1 MDEVSKINIKYS
13 FSVQAVD
20 VLESS
25 ECTEDQR
32 KSSGIWD
39 AYLAV
44 ARYADAQYQSIVNYK
59 KSTAYQLKLELM
71 ENSKKELKKLKTKAA
86 TEE

>member
-1 MDEVSKINIKYS
+1 M
-13 FSVQAVD
+13 
-20 VLESS
+20 LENSNCS
-25 ECTEDQR
+25 EDQR
-32 KSSGIWD
+32 KSSALWD

-59 KSTAYQLKLELM
+59 KSTAFQAKQELM
-71 ENSKKELKKLKTKAA
+71 ESSKREIKKLKTKAA